1 MYRPMSIKPVFR
13 KIAKMQRSYVPLCRH
28 TTFCARTP
36 ARMHVAFVDLKAAFD
51 SVDRLALWKA
61 LRGIGIPQYLLQ
73 LIEDCITAP
82 HPVSGS
88 VILSPPVSSPRP
100 VSDRAVFSLLI
111 CSAAQLI
118 GSWSV
123 SPPELVFNWA
133 TTTSLTWIMQMTFDV
148 VLFAHLLGALEVFE
162 TTASQLGFLAEDEDS
177 ESGCG

>member
-1 MYRPMSIKPVFR
+1 
-13 KIAKMQRSYVPLCRH
+13 
-28 TTFCARTP
+28 
-36 ARMHVAFVDLKAAFD
+36 MHVAFVDLKAAFD

-73 LIEDCITAP
+73 LIEYCITAP
-82 HPVSGS
+82 HPVTGS